1 VAALAE
7 GKQEEHMT
15 FREDALSGQHIVIS
29 GGCGAL
35 GLAIVK
41 RLSDHG
47 ATVTINDIIDAD
59 EAQERLQGAE
69 INAGRTHYVRADLTT
84 EEGAQQLIDA
94 AREKFGPVHTALC
107 HAGMVISGPLLELDA
122 DGWDQTMAVNLRT
135 AFLLGK
141 TAVRAMLEDEVEGLL
156 VFTSS
161 WVAETPWPDV
171 GAYNASKAGMNQ
183 LMRSF
188 ARELA
193 DKSIRAN
200 AIAPGIV
207 NAGMAKKQWD
217 TEPSYRERAQKAI
230 PLGHLQPLDS
240 IADAFLFLCSPASS
254 YMTGTVLTVD
264 GGCSL
269 YPMD

>member
-1 VAALAE
+1 
-7 GKQEEHMT
+7 MP
-15 FREDALSGQHIVIS
+15 FREDALAGQHIVIS

-35 GLAIVK
+35 GCAIVK
-41 RLSDHG
+41 RLSNHG
-47 ATVTINDIIDAD
+47 AGVTINDIIDDDDAR
-59 EAQERLQGAE
+59 ERLRE
-69 INAGRTHYVRADLTT
+69 AGIDTNNIHYVQADLTT
-84 EEGAQQLIDA
+84 EEGAEKFINA

-122 DGWDQTMAVNLRT
+122 EGWDQTMAVNVRT
-135 AFLLGK
+135 AFLLGQVAAR
-141 TAVRAMLEDEVEGLL
+141 TMLEDEINGQLI
-156 VFTSS
+156 FTSS
-161 WVAETPWPDV
+161 WVAETPWPGV
-171 GAYNASKAGMNQ
+171 GAYNASKAAMNQ

-193 DKSIRAN
+193 AEGIRAN

-230 PLGHLQPLDS
+230 PLGYLQPLDS
-240 IADAFLFLCSPASS
+240 ITDAFLFLCSPASS